1 MIVYIYLLSCEP
13 TKLRLLVNYNGKW
26 ANSRYTGGKTKGIL
40 FSKDITYGELEDRAY
55 RIVGVDP
62 HEYKIVMKAK
72 YESKQPTQPAEIID
86 DDDLKFFISESLSLD
101 ADCRIPLC
109 ITLEPRRDN
118 HDSERRCGSVAAGER
133 MKKIRTLIVLTLLLS
148 CFHLILSHP
157 FCISRTLEPPHPT

>member
-1 MIVYIYLLSCEP
+1 MIVYIYLFSCEL

-26 ANSRYTGGKTKGIL
+26 ANSRYTGDKTKGIL
-40 FSKDITYGELEDRAY
+40 VSKDITYKELEDRAY

-62 HEYKIVMKAK
+62 HEYKIVLNAK

-109 ITLEPRRDN
+109 ITLEQRKDERD
-118 HDSERRCGSVAAGER
+118 SCEGRYGSAGER
-133 MKKIRTLIVLTLLLS
+133 MKKIRTFSLFCFLLFTL
-148 CFHLILSHP
+148 
-157 FCISRTLEPPHPT
+157 FCILFM